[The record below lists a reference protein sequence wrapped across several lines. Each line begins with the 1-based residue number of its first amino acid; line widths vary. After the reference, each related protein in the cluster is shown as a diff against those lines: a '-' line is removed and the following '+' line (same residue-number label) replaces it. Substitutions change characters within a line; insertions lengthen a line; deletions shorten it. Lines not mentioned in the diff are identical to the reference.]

1 MKTIEEIR
9 LLIIDVDG
17 NRYKINDVTK
27 LDSKHLKT
35 IGAII

>member
-1 MKTIEEIR
+1 
-9 LLIIDVDG
+9 VDG